1 MTHAHEIPDVTLP
14 DGTRMPIV
22 GFGTWRL
29 RGDEAYTAVRSAL
42 DLGYRHLDTA
52 TMYGNEAEVG
62 RAVRDS
68 GVPREEL
75 YLTTKLPA
83 ERAGRARRTIEESV
97 HALGTDHV
105 DLWLIHW
112 PPNGR
117 AAVGVWED
125 LLAARADGLTT
136 SVGVSNYDL
145 DQIDELVKATGEL
158 PAVNQIPWYP
168 SRHDPALL
176 AGHRERGVVVEGY
189 SPLKGSDLRDPVLT
203 AVATAH
209 GVTVPQVILRWHLE
223 HEIVII
229 PKSASPDRM
238 ATNLDL
244 FGFALTPAEVASI
257 DGLAA

>member
-1 MTHAHEIPDVTLP
+1 MTHAREIPDVTLP
-14 DGTRMPIV
+14 DGTQVPIV
-22 GFGTWRL
+22 GFGTWQL
-29 RGDEAYTAVRSAL
+29 RGTDAYNAVRSAL

-52 TMYGNEAEVG
+52 TMYANEAEVG

-83 ERAGRARRTIEESV
+83 ERVKRARATIQEGLR
-97 HALGTDHV
+97 ALGTDHV

-117 AAVGVWED
+117 ASAGVWED
-125 LLAARADGLTT
+125 LLAARADGLAT

-189 SPLKGSDLRDPVLT
+189 SPLKGSNLRDPVLT
-203 AVATAH
+203 AIATAH
-209 GVTVPQVILRWHLE
+209 GVTVAQVILRWHLE
-223 HEIVII
+223 HQIVII
-229 PKSASPDRM
+229 PKSVSPDRM
-238 ATNLDL
+238 AVNLDL
-244 FGFALTPAEVASI
+244 FGFALTPDEVDRI
-257 DGLAA
+257 DALA